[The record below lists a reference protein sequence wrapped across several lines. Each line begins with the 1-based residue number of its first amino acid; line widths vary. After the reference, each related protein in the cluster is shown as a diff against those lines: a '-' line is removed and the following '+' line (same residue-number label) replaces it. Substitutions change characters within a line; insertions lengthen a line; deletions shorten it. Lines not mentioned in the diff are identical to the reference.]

1 MRSKCNTFI
10 YKMGK
15 RRSREVLPKAGEG
28 VIKPDLTQ
36 FSVIMGTALE
46 ASLTVQ
52 WLRHCLPRLQVPIQS
67 LVGDLKSHMPCDQ
80 GQQQQQKIQT
90 VKQKQY
96 CNKFN
101 QDFKN
106 SPHQKTNKQT
116 QCRTCKILG
125 SMLQMG
131 KLRLGATKWP
141 HQALLLGGAE
151 LPHHRPSCLFC
162 SCHRTE
168 DHSQLFPSSDL
179 GCCSTLP

>member
-1 MRSKCNTFI
+1 
-10 YKMGK
+10 
-15 RRSREVLPKAGEG
+15 
-28 VIKPDLTQ
+28 
-36 FSVIMGTALE
+36 
-46 ASLTVQ
+46 
-52 WLRHCLPRLQVPIQS
+52 
-67 LVGDLKSHMPCDQ
+67 MPCDQ

-116 QCRTCKILG
+116 QCPTCKILG

-179 GCCSTLP
+179 GCCSTLPWLCSDQWPPPSFIAVEFKSVLFWTFEEMLWNFVLLLPHLRKWKTAPEQSSYKKNLGPIGVKQVCWFWHQKQS